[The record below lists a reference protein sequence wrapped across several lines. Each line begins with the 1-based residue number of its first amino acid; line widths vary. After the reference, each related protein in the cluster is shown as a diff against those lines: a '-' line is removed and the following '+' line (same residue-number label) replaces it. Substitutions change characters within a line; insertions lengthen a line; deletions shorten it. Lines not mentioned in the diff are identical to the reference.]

1 MTTTKGARPV
11 IDVHSHAVID
21 LGDGKDA
28 GTNMPYGFV
37 PPWSVEIGLATMDQ
51 VGIDTC
57 ILSMPEAGTHF
68 DDTKN
73 ISRARHINEYLA
85 GIAAEHPT
93 RFGAMAAL
101 PATTMDGSL
110 EELTYALDT
119 LGMDAVSL
127 PTSVDN
133 VYLGDDQ
140 FDPLFAELDRRAATL
155 FVHPVQAKA
164 SVAVNMGLL
173 QAMLEFP
180 FDTTRMITN
189 MIFSGAWR
197 KYPNIKMIASHGGG
211 TFPYL
216 LTRLQTLEPITG
228 PGPGRQML
236 TAEEIREGAAW
247 FHYDLAAATSKAHLT
262 ALTEIVPPSRLLIGF
277 DIPFLPVPTMRPAID
292 AVEAWSAFDEHDV
305 KQILHTNAAGLF
317 PSVEAR
323 RQRVPQPQS

>member
-1 MTTTKGARPV
+1 M
-11 IDVHSHAVID
+11 IDVHSHATLD

-28 GTNMPYGFV
+28 GTNIPYGFI
-37 PPWSVEIGLATMDQ
+37 PSWSVDGGMRTMDQ
-51 VGIDTC
+51 VGIGTC

-68 DDTKN
+68 DDAKN
-73 ISRARHINEYLA
+73 MARARQINEYLA

-110 EELTYALDT
+110 EELAYALDT

-127 PTSVDN
+127 PTSIGD
-133 VYLGDDQ
+133 VYLGDTQ
-140 FDPLFAELDRRAATL
+140 FDPLFEELDRRAATL

-164 SVAVNMGLL
+164 SGAVNLGLI
-173 QAMLEFP
+173 QSMLEFP

-197 KYPNIKMIASHGGG
+197 RYPHIKVIASHGGG

-228 PGPGRQML
+228 PGPGREKL
-236 TAEEIREGAAW
+236 TPQEIQEGAAW
-247 FHYDLAAATSKAHLT
+247 FYYDLTAATSRAHLT
-262 ALTEIVPPSRLLIGF
+262 ALTEIVPPSRLLVGF
-277 DIPFLPVPTMRPAID
+277 DIPFMPVPTMGPAIV
-292 AVEAWSAFDEHDV
+292 AIESWGGFSERDV
-305 KQILHTNAAGLF
+305 AQILHSNAADLF

-323 RQRVPQPQS
+323 RLRVPQPQS